1 MKMTALLNVNKK
13 CTTDS
18 NKCTF
23 KVFKL
28 RHHENGD
35 FIKKNKCQVG
45 GGRWGKGRMDGGKLS
60 PRGSWTDVGF
70 VSSILKL
77 LTPFIHQ

>member
-1 MKMTALLNVNKK
+1 MLIKNVQQIQTNVHSKSLN
-13 CTTDS
+13 
-18 NKCTF
+18 
-23 KVFKL
+23 
-28 RHHENGD
+28 HENGD